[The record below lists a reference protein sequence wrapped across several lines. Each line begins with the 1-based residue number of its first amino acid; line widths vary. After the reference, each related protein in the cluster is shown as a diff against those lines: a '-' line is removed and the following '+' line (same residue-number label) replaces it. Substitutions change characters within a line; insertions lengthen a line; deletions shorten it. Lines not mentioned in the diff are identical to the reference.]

1 MIWQTKT
8 NNNGTSHTFLWQRKP
23 ATTTTTKKRY
33 ENVFECFF
41 FFYSPLT
48 AVRITLAMRAKLME
62 QDAERGRERESE
74 RQKCF
79 MILNIWRCSFHF
91 HLVCPLLCAP
101 CISANSSPNSYNFP
115 SIFSIK
121 HYMTYTLH
129 IALRFDSKCC
139 SILRYPNCWQ
149 QIKVIIFFFNV
160 WMLLSQCGIAI
171 SVLFNCIAID
181 IRMIVSYTVETL
193 PFAWTALNC
202 PKIELWN
209 CFTSIHQNENWL
221 LNAKCLNTE

>member
-1 MIWQTKT
+1 MAPATHSYDKGNQQQQQ
-8 NNNGTSHTFLWQRKP
+8 QRK
-23 ATTTTTKKRY
+23 KDMKMCL
-33 ENVFECFF
+33 NFF
-41 FFYSPLT
+41 FLLLT
-48 AVRITLAMRAKLME
+48 VNSRSHYISNKSKVDETGHRE
-62 QDAERGRERESE
+62 GERERESE

-121 HYMTYTLH
+121 HCMTYTLH

-139 SILRYPNCWQ
+139 SILRYPICWQ

-160 WMLLSQCGIAI
+160 
-171 SVLFNCIAID
+171 
-181 IRMIVSYTVETL
+181 
-193 PFAWTALNC
+193 
-202 PKIELWN
+202 
-209 CFTSIHQNENWL
+209 
-221 LNAKCLNTE
+221 

>member
-1 MIWQTKT
+1 MAPATHSYDKGNQQQQQ
-8 NNNGTSHTFLWQRKP
+8 QRK
-23 ATTTTTKKRY
+23 KDMKMY
-33 ENVFECFF
+33 LNVFF

-48 AVRITLAMRAKLME
+48 AVRITLAIRAKLMK
-62 QDAERGRERESE
+62 QDAERERERERESE

-160 WMLLSQCGIAI
+160 
-171 SVLFNCIAID
+171 
-181 IRMIVSYTVETL
+181 
-193 PFAWTALNC
+193 
-202 PKIELWN
+202 
-209 CFTSIHQNENWL
+209 
-221 LNAKCLNTE
+221 